1 MMKKLA
7 TECILL
13 VFIINLVGCSCG
25 DKGLLTQSPTFINEP
40 SGEESLS
47 ETTNKETSIKE
58 ENTTVEETTTKIET
72 TVEETTKEAISQTIA
87 ATTTTIPPTT
97 EQTTTKT
104 AAQNGTAN
112 QSGNTSNDVN
122 TRAVQIVSAVTSS
135 GMTEEQKVRALHD
148 YLVKTVFY
156 DYDGLVNGTYSN
168 EIFTPKGAL
177 VNHLAVCQGY
187 AEGFKLLCDKA
198 GITCEVIYGSAYSE
212 TMGRQSHAWNV
223 VKLGDQ
229 WCQLDVTF
237 DDPIIWN
244 MSESQYKAGA
254 NITYAYYLVP
264 DEIIY
269 ADHTPESINV
279 QCTSYKYYTVTNLV
293 NSQAE
298 IETIIYNT
306 LKSGTTSIYISFLQS
321 KKNTIEGMISPA
333 LQNAVKKYVQEVGRY
348 GNYSMNYTSGG
359 NGVYAHYKLEVKFQ

>member
-1 MMKKLA
+1 MKKLA

-13 VFIINLVGCSCG
+13 VLIINLVGCSCG

-87 ATTTTIPPTT
+87 TPAT

-112 QSGNTSNDVN
+112 QSGITPNDVN

-156 DYDGLVNGTYSN
+156 DYDGLVNGTYLR

-212 TMGRQSHAWNV
+212 TMGQQSHAWNV

-229 WCQLDVTF
+229 WYQLDVTF

>member
-1 MMKKLA
+1 MIKKLTTA
-7 TECILL
+7 CALL
-13 VFIINLVGCSCG
+13 VLIINLMGCKCV
-25 DKGLLTQSPTFINEP
+25 DTALFTQSPTFSNEL
-40 SGEESLS
+40 SGEGVLA
-47 ETTNKETSIKE
+47 ETSNKESYVKE
-58 ENTTVEETTTKIET
+58 ENTTAIETTTKLETTAEETTTES
-72 TVEETTKEAISQTIA
+72 ISQT
-87 ATTTTIPPTT
+87 TTTPAT

-104 AAQNGTAN
+104 AAQKGTAN
-112 QSGNTSNDVN
+112 QSGITSNDVN

-156 DYDGLVNGTYSN
+156 DYDGLVNGTYSY
-168 EIFTPKGAL
+168 EIFNPKGAL

-198 GITCEVIYGSAYSE
+198 GITCKVIYGSAYSE
-212 TMGRQSHAWNV
+212 IMGRQSHAWNV
-223 VKLGDQ
+223 VKLDDKWYQ
-229 WCQLDVTF
+229 IDVTF

-244 MSESQYKAGA
+244 MSESQYKDGA
-254 NITYAYYLVP
+254 NMSYSYYLIP

-269 ADHTPESINV
+269 ANHTPESIDV
-279 QCTSYKYYTVTNLV
+279 RCTSYKYYNVTNLV
-293 NSQAE
+293 NSQTE
-298 IETIIYNT
+298 IENIIYNT
-306 LKSGTTSIYISFLQS
+306 LKSGKSSINISFLQS
-321 KKNTIEGMISPA
+321 NKSAIEEMISPA